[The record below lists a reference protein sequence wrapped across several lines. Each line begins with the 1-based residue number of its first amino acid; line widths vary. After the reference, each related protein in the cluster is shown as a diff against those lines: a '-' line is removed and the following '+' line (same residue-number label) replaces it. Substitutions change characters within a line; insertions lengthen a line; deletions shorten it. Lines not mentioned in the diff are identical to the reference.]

1 MTLPTSTI
9 LIIDNDPPTLELY
22 RRELGLDY
30 RVLICSS
37 EQAAL
42 ALLKLEDVSAVVLE
56 PVALGERGW
65 SMLTTLRRAFGDHP
79 IPVVVCS
86 TQDERR
92 LGTELGAAVCLVK
105 PVLPVTLRQ
114 VLLEVT
120 GSIESSPRRSFYDCA
135 DNDYGRGADSDAIG
149 ANKA

>member
-56 PVALGERGW
+56 PVALGERG
-65 SMLTTLRRAFGDHP
+65 
-79 IPVVVCS
+79 
-86 TQDERR
+86 
-92 LGTELGAAVCLVK
+92 
-105 PVLPVTLRQ
+105 
-114 VLLEVT
+114 
-120 GSIESSPRRSFYDCA
+120 
-135 DNDYGRGADSDAIG
+135 
-149 ANKA
+149 